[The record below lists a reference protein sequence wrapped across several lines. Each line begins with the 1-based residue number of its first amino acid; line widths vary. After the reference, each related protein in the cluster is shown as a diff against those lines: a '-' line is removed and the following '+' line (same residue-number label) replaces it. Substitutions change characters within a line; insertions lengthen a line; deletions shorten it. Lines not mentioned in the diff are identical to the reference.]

1 MLTDK
6 QYFQSLLDYDQIS
19 GSFTWKEREKT
30 SRSNN
35 IFNSLFSGKR
45 AGSVHSCKR
54 SKTTYVAIKVG
65 NKTYKAHRIAFILM
79 TGYAPDQVDHID
91 TNGMNNAWA
100 NLRASDSKDNS
111 KNLPIQKSN
120 KTGVIGA
127 NWHKSAKK
135 WQARAVNLEG
145 KRIDLGRFDLF
156 EDAVLARKNHEIKFK
171 YFEYRVA
178 NVFVEALPAGSG

>member
-6 QYFQSLLDYDQIS
+6 QYFQSLLDYDPIS

-111 KNLPIQKSN
+111 KNLPMQTSN
-120 KTGVIGA
+120 KSGCIGV
-127 NWHKSAKK
+127 NWHKAAKK
-135 WQARAVNLEG
+135 WHARAVSKDG
-145 KRIDLGRFDLF
+145 KRIDLGRYD
-156 EDAVLARKNHEIKFK
+156 DINQAIAVRKRYEKEFGYYEHREPS
-171 YFEYRVA
+171 
-178 NVFVEALPAGSG
+178 L